1 MRFLLLILLFALT
14 KVGYSQKLIGDSL
27 NHKSAYKIKRMAKQ
41 SLRYNDTY
49 SAIELYELYLTKKP
63 KRSDIKYEL
72 AQLRQQVRDYNVALD
87 LYKEVTQ
94 SDTSNFPK
102 AWFYRGQC
110 EKHLKQYDAASVS
123 FEIFEDNYRGLKDR
137 TTFRRLAMAEKSGI
151 ALADSMWNN
160 PAPALVKPIATINK
174 KHTESSPLFLSDSL
188 MLFVSM
194 SEDILPIIDFEDTLS
209 SIPKMKLFQST
220 LENGNW
226 SAPSL
231 LESEINDPEMHIT
244 NPVVGPNGRYLY
256 YNVCSENWQGK
267 TICKIYQ
274 SRLVNGKWKR
284 PEEMKFGIN
293 ELGYTSTQ
301 PAVGIEP
308 SKNRTILYFIS
319 DRPGGKGGLDLYYT
333 RYNVRNEEWSKPRNV
348 GRKINTA
355 GNEETPWYDMQNGTL
370 YFSSNGHPGIG
381 GMDIYSS
388 TGEMSKWS
396 EPELLKVP
404 INSAADDLYFRK
416 QPRDR
421 YQILVSN
428 REGSQSLWNST
439 CCDDIF
445 EVFYPSSV
453 EMMLRI
459 TANEIS
465 KSDDPN
471 LEPLLATKAVTKVY
485 LFDPKSGEKYFIKSN
500 SMINGTSDLT
510 LEPGKIYLVEVEKP
524 GFFTTSELVDTRK
537 NQINDTIETELSITP
552 WDDQPI
558 TLPNIYFEFGS
569 SEMTAESKSAVD
581 TTILQLLKENP
592 RIMVEI
598 GAHTDSKGADELN
611 MKLSEKR
618 AKSIAKYLQSK
629 GIEEGRLA
637 GVGYG
642 ETMPIAPNSNP
653 DGTDN
658 PEGRAKNR
666 RVDFKVTGTQMEI
679 QTIE

>member
-1 MRFLLLILLFALT
+1 
-14 KVGYSQKLIGDSL
+14 
-27 NHKSAYKIKRMAKQ
+27 
-41 SLRYNDTY
+41 
-49 SAIELYELYLTKKP
+49 
-63 KRSDIKYEL
+63 
-72 AQLRQQVRDYNVALD
+72 
-87 LYKEVTQ
+87 
-94 SDTSNFPK
+94 
-102 AWFYRGQC
+102 
-110 EKHLKQYDAASVS
+110 
-123 FEIFEDNYRGLKDR
+123 
-137 TTFRRLAMAEKSGI
+137 
-151 ALADSMWNN
+151 MWNN

-485 LFDPKSGEKYFIKSN
+485 LFDPKSGEKYFIKSD

-510 LEPGKIYLVEVEKP
+510 LEPGKVYLVEVEKP
-524 GFFTTSELVDTRK
+524 GFL
-537 NQINDTIETELSITP
+537 
-552 WDDQPI
+552 
-558 TLPNIYFEFGS
+558 Y
-569 SEMTAESKSAVD
+569 
-581 TTILQLLKENP
+581 
-592 RIMVEI
+592 
-598 GAHTDSKGADELN
+598 
-611 MKLSEKR
+611 
-618 AKSIAKYLQSK
+618 
-629 GIEEGRLA
+629 
-637 GVGYG
+637 
-642 ETMPIAPNSNP
+642 
-653 DGTDN
+653 
-658 PEGRAKNR
+658 
-666 RVDFKVTGTQMEI
+666 DF
-679 QTIE
+679 